1 MFFVKNQQKFFLKM
15 ENFKLELE
23 KKERY
28 YLEIEKENKRL
39 KPYYEKFNQ
48 LKGMMEETLEKVFYI
63 LIFRKFLGFLLDREK
78 RDRKPEIKGTF
89 G

>member
-1 MFFVKNQQKFFLKM
+1 M

-28 YLEIEKENKRL
+28 YLEIEKENRRL

-48 LKGMMEETLEKVFYI
+48 IKSMMEETLEKVFD
-63 LIFRKFLGFLLDREK
+63 FSSKDKKFFTFFL
-78 RDRKPEIKGTF
+78 
-89 G
+89 

>member
-1 MFFVKNQQKFFLKM
+1 M

-39 KPYYEKFNQ
+39 KPYFEKFNQ
-48 LKGMMEETLEKVFYI
+48 LKSMMEETLEKVLTTAF
-63 LIFRKFLGFLLDREK
+63 FF
-78 RDRKPEIKGTF
+78 
-89 G
+89 

>member
-1 MFFVKNQQKFFLKM
+1 M

-28 YLEIEKENKRL
+28 YAEVEKENRRL

-48 LKGMMEETLEKVFYI
+48 LKIMMEETLEKVNF
-63 LIFRKFLGFLLDREK
+63 FMN
-78 RDRKPEIKGTF
+78 
-89 G
+89 

>member
-1 MFFVKNQQKFFLKM
+1 M

-48 LKGMMEETLEKVFYI
+48 LKGMMEETLEKVFIY
-63 LIFRKFLGFLLDREK
+63 
-78 RDRKPEIKGTF
+78 
-89 G
+89 